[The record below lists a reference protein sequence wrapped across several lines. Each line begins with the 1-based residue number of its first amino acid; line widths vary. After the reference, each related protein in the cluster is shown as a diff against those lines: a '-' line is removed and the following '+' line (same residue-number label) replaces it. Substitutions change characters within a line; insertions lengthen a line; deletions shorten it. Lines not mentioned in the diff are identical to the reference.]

1 MQDSSEAAAVV
12 KRRAEGLKR
21 KEKLF
26 LDINSFIK
34 ATSNY
39 YKLTI

>member
-1 MQDSSEAAAVV
+1 MQESREAATVE

-34 ATSNY
+34 ATSKF